1 MRKARS
7 GSWHCRCNSRTYR
20 AELRRSLGSFTGLRR
35 SGLHAATAGSWVDEF
50 VPSITLRI
58 QQRSEVSV
66 VDPRMCLRGDTRLRP
81 VGDAEPSRLQH
92 GKIIGPI
99 ADRQRGVA
107 LQPELSRN
115 FEQRC
120 ELRVPSEDRL
130 FHAFEAAISAE
141 EAVGAIFVEAG
152 PWRH

>member
-1 MRKARS
+1 M
-7 GSWHCRCNSRTYR
+7 
-20 AELRRSLGSFTGLRR
+20 
-35 SGLHAATAGSWVDEF
+35 
-50 VPSITLRI
+50 
-58 QQRSEVSV
+58 

-130 FHAFEAAISAE
+130 FHAFEAAISDD
-141 EAVGAIFVEAG
+141 EAVGAIFVEAEHCRDRLG
-152 PWRH
+152 EQGEVADGQAAGTAKDPGLDYSAARQQLYAWAYRPPTSRYTATQSSSE